1 MTEMEDFDIKR
12 ETRRIV
18 DELSQDATWDN
29 LMCKIYVHQ
38 TIQAGLDDSTAGRTV
53 DVQEVR
59 SRIGLQD

>member
-1 MTEMEDFDIKR
+1 MEDFDIKR

-18 DELSQDATWDN
+18 DELSQDATWDD
-29 LMCKIYVHQ
+29 LMYKIYVHQ